1 MRHPVCLPCRFPK
14 PHCASVAHCLCH
26 CSCCRCQLVRIY
38 RKVENP
44 LPFAPAASTRA
55 LTTAY
60 LHARYAG
67 LLLAPVQLSGG
78 WMHAAVRRRE
88 VGGQREEGSLIID
101 LPCPAML
108 PAAAAAP
115 HTLHHMQPTGRTH
128 ASSM

>member
-78 WMHAAVRRRE
+78 WVGRLPAGCGAAVVGRRFGKAC
-88 VGGQREEGSLIID
+88 VQVT
-101 LPCPAML
+101 C
-108 PAAAAAP
+108 
-115 HTLHHMQPTGRTH
+115 
-128 ASSM
+128 